1 MVTLSNYPNVQD
13 ASIVQGM
20 LEANGIPS
28 VISDQNNLY
37 VPIFGGV
44 SLMVRE
50 EDLERAQHLISTYHD
65 E

>member
-1 MVTLSNYPNVQD
+1 MVVLSNYPNVQD
-13 ASIVQGM
+13 ASIVKGM

-37 VPIFGGV
+37 VPVFGGV
-44 SLMVRE
+44 SLLVRE
-50 EDLERAQHLISTYHD
+50 EDLEKARSLIEEHHD

>member
-50 EDLERAQHLISTYHD
+50 EDLKRAQHLISTHHD